1 MSNTRNTRLA
11 ATLKTAALALLIATF
26 VATLKFPGAFAKD
39 SERPGG
45 TNSHEPVASTPAA
58 GEEWSQFR
66 GPNGS
71 GVSATTGLPEEFGP
85 AKNVVWKTTLP
96 PGHSSPVLTKDR
108 IFVTAFE
115 KSNQQTANSRQQ
127 GGGVQQYAHS
137 REQQSP
143 IEKENYKLLVICLDR
158 QTGKLLWQREV
169 PRSRAGRLQNVNNPA
184 SPSPVTDGSN
194 VYVFFQEFG
203 LISYDQAGKERWK
216 LPLGPFN
223 MFYGFGAS
231 PILVDDKVI
240 LPVDQDN
247 PSSYLIAVDKN
258 NGRLR
263 WKVDRPVVISG
274 YSTPIVYQPKQG
286 PKQIVIPESFQL
298 SAYSVAD
305 GKRVWWVRG
314 LACEM
319 KSIASNDGE
328 YLYIN
333 GWGFPQNQ
341 PGQQVPTIPWA
352 EALPKYDKDGDK
364 QIAKTEVEP
373 TGPTDKM
380 GRMLKA
386 AFEAFDLNRDE
397 KLNDKDWEVFRGMM
411 ASENGLLAIKL
422 GGQGDQTATA
432 IRWRYTKPVPQVPST
447 LLYKGVLYM
456 INDSGILISFDPAT
470 GNVLKQG
477 RLLGAIDKY
486 FASPVAAD
494 DKVFLIG
501 QAGDVSVL
509 KAAGEWETL
518 KVNALDDE
526 VFATPAIADGRIYIR
541 TRSSLYAFGK

>member
-1 MSNTRNTRLA
+1 MTKL
-11 ATLKTAALALLIATF
+11 LLALALASF
-26 VATLKFPGAFAKD
+26 V
-39 SERPGG
+39 S
-45 TNSHEPVASTPAA
+45 

-66 GPNGS
+66 GPNGT
-71 GVSATTGLPEEFGP
+71 GVSATTGLPETFGP
-85 AKNVVWKTTLP
+85 SKNVVWKTALP
-96 PGHSSPVLTKDR
+96 SGHSSPVLTNNR
-108 IFVTAFE
+108 IFVTAHD
-115 KSNQQTANSRQQ
+115 KD
-127 GGGVQQYAHS
+127 
-137 REQQSP
+137 
-143 IEKENYKLLVICLDR
+143 KLFVISLDR
-158 QTGKLLWQREV
+158 ATGKIVWQKEV
-169 PRSRAGRLQNVNNPA
+169 PRRQTGRLQNVNGPA

-194 VYVFFQEFG
+194 VYVFFQDFG
-203 LISYDQAGKERWK
+203 MVSFDANGKERWK

-240 LPVDQDN
+240 LPVDQDY

-258 NGRLR
+258 TGRIR
-263 WKVDRPVVISG
+263 WKVERPVVISG

-286 PKQIVIPESFQL
+286 PKQVVVPESFQL

-319 KSIASNDGE
+319 KSIASQDGE

-341 PGQQVPTIPWA
+341 PGQQIPTIPFD
-352 EALPKYDKDGDK
+352 EALARYDKDKDGEITKAEAVGDTK
-364 QIAKTEVEP
+364 M
-373 TGPTDKM
+373 DKI
-380 GRMLKA
+380 LNA
-386 AFEAFDLNRDE
+386 AFEAFDMNRND
-397 KLNDKDWEVFRGMM
+397 KLDAKDWEVFRAMM
-411 ASENGLLAIKL
+411 SAENGLLAIKM

-456 INDSGILISFDPAT
+456 INDSGILLSFDPAT

-477 RLLGAIDKY
+477 RLHGAIDKY
-486 FASPVAAD
+486 FSSPVAAD

-501 QAGDVSVL
+501 QGGQVSVL
-509 KAAGEWETL
+509 KAAGDWEVL
-518 KVNALDDE
+518 AVNELDDE
-526 VFATPAIADGRIYIR
+526 CFATPAIADGHIYIR
-541 TRSSLYAFGK
+541 TRSALYAFGK